1 VTPTTLTLGLFAV
14 VGIAAAA
21 VLAPPSSSWR
31 GAAEHSR
38 GFWVAWIVGFA
49 ALGFAGPATSGLR
62 WVPMG
67 WFAFWTTVGTLQPS
81 MVADLVEVRRFGRRR
96 LAAPRFPS
104 VASVAHMPSV
114 TAIAGPQPIRR
125 RAPAAPAGLAPRGTL
140 SGG

>member
-1 VTPTTLTLGLFAV
+1 VTPTGLLLALFAV

-49 ALGFAGPATSGLR
+49 AFGFAGPATSGLG
-62 WVPMG
+62 WVPMA
-67 WFAFWTTVGTLQPS
+67 WFALWTTVGTLQPS

-96 LAAPRFPS
+96 LAVPRMRS
-104 VASVAHMPSV
+104 VSPVARMSSV
-114 TAIAGPQPIRR
+114 TAMAGPQPIRWQ
-125 RAPAAPAGLAPRGTL
+125 APAVPGGRDARGAI

>member
-1 VTPTTLTLGLFAV
+1 MLGLFAI

-38 GFWVAWIVGFA
+38 GFWVAWIVGFG
-49 ALGFAGPATSGLR
+49 ALGFAGPATSGLG

-67 WFAFWTTVGTLQPS
+67 WFALWTTVGTLQPS

-96 LAAPRFPS
+96 LATPS
-104 VASVAHMPSV
+104 VASVARMPIV
-114 TAIAGPQPIRR
+114 TAMAGPQPIRW
-125 RAPAAPAGLAPRGTL
+125 RAPAAPPVLAARGTI